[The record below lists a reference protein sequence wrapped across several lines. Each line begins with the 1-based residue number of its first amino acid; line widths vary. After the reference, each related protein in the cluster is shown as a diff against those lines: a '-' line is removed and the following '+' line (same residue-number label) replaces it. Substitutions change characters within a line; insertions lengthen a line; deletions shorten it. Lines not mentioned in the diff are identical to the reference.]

1 MPELFR
7 QAQLITARTFEI
19 FTMYLAAALIYW
31 VLATVLS
38 HLQNKLEER
47 VNRHDQES

>member
-1 MPELFR
+1 
-7 QAQLITARTFEI
+7 
-19 FTMYLAAALIYW
+19 AAALIYW
-31 VLATVLS
+31 ILATVLS